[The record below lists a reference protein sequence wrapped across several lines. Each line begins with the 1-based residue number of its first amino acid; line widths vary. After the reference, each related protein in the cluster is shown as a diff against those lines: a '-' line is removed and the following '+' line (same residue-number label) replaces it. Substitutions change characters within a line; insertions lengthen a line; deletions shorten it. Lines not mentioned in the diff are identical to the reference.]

1 MNRLKGRPL
10 LLSENESKPLHYCPT
25 SPGSNENA
33 KCQSLKNNQRKP
45 KMLIEQGGGT
55 GNSVDLGVSDQG
67 LTPAGFLGAVANW
80 WEIEGT
86 ESLSENDGN
95 LAHGL
100 IVY

>member
-1 MNRLKGRPL
+1 
-10 LLSENESKPLHYCPT
+10 
-25 SPGSNENA
+25 
-33 KCQSLKNNQRKP
+33 
-45 KMLIEQGGGT
+45 
-55 GNSVDLGVSDQG
+55 VSDQG
-67 LTPAGFLGAVANW
+67 LTPAGFLGAVTNW